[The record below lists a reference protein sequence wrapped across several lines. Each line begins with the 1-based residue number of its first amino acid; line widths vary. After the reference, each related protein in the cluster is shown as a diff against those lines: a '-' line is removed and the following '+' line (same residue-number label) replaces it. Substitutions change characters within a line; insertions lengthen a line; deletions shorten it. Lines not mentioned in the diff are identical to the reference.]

1 MTSQPKAGAVCG
13 NAARTDLCGGHR
25 VTGVPTA
32 TALTNM
38 QRHGARMLLFG
49 HHMDKGFDPDRYS
62 DHFQVVMQTSQG
74 ILMVLKSDHLM
85 QGLARE

>member
-1 MTSQPKAGAVCG
+1 
-13 NAARTDLCGGHR
+13 
-25 VTGVPTA
+25 
-32 TALTNM
+32 M